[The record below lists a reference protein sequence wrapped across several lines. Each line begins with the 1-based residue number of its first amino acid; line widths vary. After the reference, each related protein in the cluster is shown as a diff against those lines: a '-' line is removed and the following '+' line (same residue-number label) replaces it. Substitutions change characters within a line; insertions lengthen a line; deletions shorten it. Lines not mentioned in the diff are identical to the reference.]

1 MRKEHK
7 ELLDSFWGTDLFAE
21 LRQDNCI
28 GFEFTFRTDDINKLV
43 NITIDV
49 YVEEEFTIKDLIN
62 ELKQHKDLQEYTIN
76 NITFNT
82 HLEMI
87 EK

>member
-7 ELLDSFWGTDLFAE
+7 TLLDSFWNGDLFAD

-28 GFEFTFRTDDINKLV
+28 GYELTYKTDDVNKLV

-49 YVEEEFTIKDLIN
+49 YVEEEFTINDLIT

-82 HLEMI
+82 HLKMI